1 MSKKTNVLLFRTTKH
16 FHTQKF
22 QITINNTVVD
32 EKTSAKY
39 LGVYLDNRLLFD
51 EHCSHVLTRLQ
62 KSNAI
67 LAKTRHYVPKPVL
80 RNIYF
85 AHIQPHIDYGLSV
98 WGNALKTHIK
108 PVLNAQRKAVRLLA
122 FQPKKS
128 TGLNTHFTENKILS
142 LRSCFQYKSG
152 QLLWKAWHDLLP
164 HNINNLYTKL
174 GNHKYFQPSRRINLT
189 QNCTSFAGVKIW
201 NQIPMTIRMSKSPFV
216 FKKELKKHLLANS

>member
-1 MSKKTNVLLFRTTKH
+1 MIYINDICESSSKLSFFLFADDTTLFYSHKDTKVIQEIFNRELITISDWLKANKLSLNVKKTNVLLFRTTKH

-32 EKTSAKY
+32 EKVSAKY

-108 PVLNAQRKAVRLLA
+108 PMLNAQRKAVRLLA

-128 TGLNTHFTENKILS
+128 TDLNTHFIENKIL
-142 LRSCFQYKSG
+142 FF
-152 QLLWKAWHDLLP
+152 A
-164 HNINNLYTKL
+164 L
-174 GNHKYFQPSRRINLT
+174 GVS
-189 QNCTSFAGVKIW
+189 
-201 NQIPMTIRMSKSPFV
+201 
-216 FKKELKKHLLANS
+216 